1 MNTTPNAVIAGASA
15 AGLAA
20 ADGLREG
27 GWEGTIT
34 VLGEEQHRPYD
45 RTMLSKGLMA
55 THLGQPAALRT
66 PEQLAQRDIDV
77 RTGQAAR
84 GLDID
89 RQLVVTSDGEALPYD
104 ILVLA
109 TGSRART
116 MTTTD
121 GRPLPVLRT
130 VDDLLSL
137 RATLHGGQS
146 VTLVGAGLI
155 GLEIAAALHTQ
166 GHPLT
171 VIGDAALP
179 LADCFGDE
187 VARWLWDL
195 HTSRG
200 IVATLGRKVLAVSG
214 RPGAHRVHLGDGT
227 HHDTDIVLAGIG
239 VVPCDEWLIG
249 SGVRLRDGV
258 LCDAAGR
265 TNVPGVWAAG
275 DIARTQTTTDG
286 RATAF
291 GHWTNAAEQGR
302 NVGLN
307 AARGEHAAYHGL
319 RSFWTVQYERTVR
332 SLGTRRGG
340 DRDEV
345 VEGDL
350 AGGEFVVLHSAPH
363 GGTWHAV
370 TACGRDRSL
379 RGYRKLLLAG
389 ASLSQARELAQMQ
402 RG

>member
-1 MNTTPNAVIAGASA
+1 MNTPRNAVVAGASA

-34 VLGEEQHRPYD
+34 VLGEEQHQPYD

-55 THLGQPAALRT
+55 AHPGPPAALRT
-66 PEQLAQRDIDV
+66 PEHLAQRDIDV
-77 RTGQAAR
+77 RLGQAAR

-89 RQLVVTSDGEALPYD
+89 RRLVVTSEGEALPYD

-109 TGSRART
+109 TGSRARI

-130 VDDLLSL
+130 VDDLARL
-137 RATLHGGQS
+137 RDTVSGGQP

-155 GLEIAAALHTQ
+155 GLEIAAALHAR
-166 GHPLT
+166 GHALT

-179 LADCFGDE
+179 LADSFGDG

-200 IVATLGRKVLAVSG
+200 VVATLGRKVLAVSG
-214 RPGAHRVHLGDGT
+214 RPGAYRVHLDDGT
-227 HHDTDIVLAGIG
+227 RHDTDIVLAGIG
-239 VVPCDEWLIG
+239 AVPCDEWLIG

-275 DIARTQTTTDG
+275 DLARTRTGTDD

-307 AARGEHAAYHGL
+307 AARGEHTPYHGL
-319 RSFWTVQYERTVR
+319 RSFWTVQYGRTIR

-340 DRDEV
+340 DRDET

-350 AGGEFVVLHSAPH
+350 ASGEFVVLHSAPR
-363 GGTWHAV
+363 GETLHAV

-389 ASLSQARELAQMQ
+389 ASLSQARELAHRQ